1 MDVGHIF
8 NSNYNHS
15 MTSKGPIRVIVNGVF
30 YERVEDDDDTCARSK
45 IKDTDGYTYNVYQN
59 VHGAKAYVSPSFA
72 FMIPINGEDVETEYV
87 TLRYKLDRGSYATA
101 LNYDTEKYNMKFD
114 DNARIVFQERASGKT
129 VVWFLWE

>member
-87 TLRYKLDRGSYATA
+87 NLSYCYGRGGYAED
-101 LNYDTEKYNMKFD
+101 LKYDAEKYTIRFD
-114 DNARIVFQERASGKT
+114 DAARIVFMDRASKKP
-129 VVWFLWE
+129 VVWFIWE